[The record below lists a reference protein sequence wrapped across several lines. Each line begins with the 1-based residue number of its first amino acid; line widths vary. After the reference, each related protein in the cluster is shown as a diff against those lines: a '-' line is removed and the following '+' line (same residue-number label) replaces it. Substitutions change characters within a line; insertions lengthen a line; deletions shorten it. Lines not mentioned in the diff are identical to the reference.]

1 MTLDGTSIG
10 HNVGMDR
17 PISLG
22 SVLEVA
28 ELNAMEHAT
37 PFFAF
42 DLDRLRLQ
50 HQMVKDALQGFEIFY
65 AMKANPA
72 ETIVK
77 TLAGEGCSFEVASYF
92 ELESLMNAGV
102 DAASVLYSNPVK
114 PPDHIEA
121 AHTAGLYRFAFDSVN
136 ELEKI
141 ATCAPGSRVYL
152 RLHVDDR
159 SSQFP
164 LSSKFGAPP
173 HEALPLF
180 RRARKLGLV
189 PYGITFHVGSQAT
202 SLDVWDSAIRL
213 CGTVIRDLEAEKL
226 HIDWLDIGGG
236 FPAVYSKPVPS
247 MREVGEAIQRSVDQ
261 YIPSHLTLAAEPGRV
276 MVAETGVLATTVIG
290 REDRHG
296 ETWLHLDAGALNG
309 MMEALQAHCN
319 FPFPVTS
326 SVSGRGYEEKP
337 FTLTGPT
344 CDSHDTLMYGVSL
357 PTDVG
362 VGDRVYI
369 MSAGAY
375 SMSYGG
381 SFNGFAAPS
390 AIFLNETVTGYD
402 FKMRRRPPTRT
413 RAATLAPRSTWPK
426 AP

>member
-1 MTLDGTSIG
+1 MTMESTSF
-10 HNVGMDR
+10 NRPVAPDR
-17 PISLG
+17 PIDLG
-22 SVLEVA
+22 SALSVA
-28 ELNAMEHAT
+28 ELNDMQHQT
-37 PFFAF
+37 PFFVF
-42 DLDRLRLQ
+42 DLDKIRLQ
-50 HQMVKDALQGFEIFY
+50 HQSVKDALQGFEIFY
-65 AMKANPA
+65 ALKANPA
-72 ETIVK
+72 VPIVK

-92 ELESLMNAGV
+92 ELEKLMDAGV

-121 AHTAGLYRFAFDSVN
+121 AHAVGLYRFAFDSVN

-141 ATCAPGSRVYL
+141 ATAAPGSRVYL

-213 CGTVIRDLEAEKL
+213 CGTVIKDLEAEKL

-236 FPAVYSKPVPS
+236 FPAAYSRPVPS
-247 MREVGEAIQRSVDQ
+247 MLEVGRAIQRSVDL
-261 YIPSHLTLAAEPGRV
+261 YIPSHLALAAEPGRV

-309 MMEALQAHCN
+309 MMEALQAHGK

-326 SVSGRGYEEKP
+326 SLSGKGFEERP

-344 CDSHDTLMYGVSL
+344 CDSHDTMMHDVSL
-357 PTDVG
+357 PGHLG

-375 SMSYGG
+375 SLSYGG
-381 SFNGFAAPS
+381 SFNGFAAPE
-390 AIFLNETVTGYD
+390 AIFMNDSDAAFD
-402 FKMRRRPPTRT
+402 FSMRRRPPSR
-413 RAATLAPRSTWPK
+413 PRGGF
-426 AP
+426 

>member
-1 MTLDGTSIG
+1 MESTSLNQSVGT
-10 HNVGMDR
+10 DR
-17 PISLG
+17 PIDLG
-22 SVLEVA
+22 SALSVA
-28 ELNAMEHAT
+28 ELNAMADQT
-37 PFFAF
+37 PFFVF
-42 DLDRLRLQ
+42 DLDRIRLQ

-65 AMKANPA
+65 ALKANPA
-72 ETIVK
+72 LPIVK
-77 TLAGEGCSFEVASYF
+77 TLVDEGCSFEVASYF
-92 ELESLMNAGV
+92 ELEKLMGAGV

-121 AHTAGLYRFAFDSVN
+121 AHAAGLYRFAFDSVN

-236 FPAVYSKPVPS
+236 FPATYARPVPS
-247 MREVGEAIQRSVDQ
+247 MREVGEAIQRSVDL

-290 REDRHG
+290 REERHG

-319 FPFPVTS
+319 FPFPVAS
-326 SVSGRGYEEKP
+326 SLSGQGYDERLY
-337 FTLTGPT
+337 TLTGPT
-344 CDSHDTLMYGVSL
+344 CDSHDTLMHDVSL
-357 PTDVG
+357 PSHVG

-381 SFNGFAAPS
+381 SFNGFAAPE
-390 AIFLNETVTGYD
+390 AIFLNETDAAFD
-402 FKMRRRPPTRT
+402 FKARRRPPTRS
-413 RAATLAPRSTWPK
+413 RSNQASTSFDL
-426 AP
+426 

>member
-1 MTLDGTSIG
+1 MTIESTSLNQG
-10 HNVGMDR
+10 VGRDR
-17 PISLG
+17 PIDLG
-22 SVLEVA
+22 SALSVA
-28 ELNAMEHAT
+28 ELNAMPDQT
-37 PFFAF
+37 PFFVF
-42 DLDRLRLQ
+42 DLDRIRLQ

-65 AMKANPA
+65 ALKANPA
-72 ETIVK
+72 LPIVK
-77 TLAGEGCSFEVASYF
+77 TLAGEGCSFEIASYF
-92 ELESLMNAGV
+92 ELEKLMGAGV

-121 AHTAGLYRFAFDSVN
+121 AHAAGLYRFAFDSVN

-141 ATCAPGSRVYL
+141 ATHAPGSRVYL

-236 FPAVYSKPVPS
+236 FPATYARPVPS
-247 MREVGEAIQRSVDQ
+247 MREVGEAIQRSVDL

-319 FPFPVTS
+319 FPFPVAS
-326 SVSGRGYEEKP
+326 SLSGQGHDEKG

-344 CDSHDTLMYGVSL
+344 CDSHDTLMYDVSL
-357 PTDVG
+357 PSHIG

-381 SFNGFAAPS
+381 SFNGFAAPE
-390 AIFLNETVTGYD
+390 AVFLNDSHAAYD
-402 FKMRRRPPTRT
+402 FQSRRRPPTRT
-413 RAATLAPRSTWPK
+413 RGNSPSASLDI
-426 AP
+426 